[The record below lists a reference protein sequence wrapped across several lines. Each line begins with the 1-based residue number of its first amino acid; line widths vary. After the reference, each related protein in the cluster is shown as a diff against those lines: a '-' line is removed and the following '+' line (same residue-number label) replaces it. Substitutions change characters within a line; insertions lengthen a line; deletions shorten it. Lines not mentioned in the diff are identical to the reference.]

1 MTQRLGT
8 TGWME
13 ATMDMSSMPVG
24 AVRHRS
30 TIDIALVVPRSGSAG
45 IYGPSCEACAEL
57 AIADVNATSGLM
69 GKQVRLRLVD
79 GSRAPSVVAAE
90 IQRLL
95 QRGAI
100 DAVTGWHI
108 SPVRQAIARV
118 TANRVPYV
126 YGPLYE
132 GGERTPGLF
141 LTGETP
147 SRQLLP
153 AMDWMNAEYGID
165 QWVLIGND
173 YIWPRQTGAAA
184 RLHARSQGRP
194 LLDEIYVPL
203 GTQDFGA
210 AIRQVEAGVL
220 LLLVGGDGVAF
231 NRQFAAA
238 GLCPAV
244 PRLSPHVE
252 ENMLLASGSDSND
265 GLFAA
270 AGYFEALNTT
280 ASMDFASRYY
290 GHFGLSAPALNSI
303 GESCYEAL
311 TLLIALVS
319 RAGSLGIDAL
329 TGAADGLTYI
339 SPRGEVTMR
348 GNQMAQDIYV
358 AEAKGLDFEVRS
370 RISAA

>member
-1 MTQRLGT
+1 
-8 TGWME
+8 
-13 ATMDMSSMPVG
+13 MDVSRAQSG
-24 AVRHRS
+24 GGRRS
-30 TIDIALVVPRSGSAG
+30 RETIDVALVVPHSGSAG

-57 AIADVNATSGLM
+57 AIADVNAAAGLL
-69 GKQVRLRLVD
+69 GRTVRLLPVD
-79 GSRAPSVVAAE
+79 GSRAPSAVAAD
-90 IQRLL
+90 IARLIASD
-95 QRGAI
+95 AI

-118 TANRVPYV
+118 TADRVPYV

-153 AMDWMNAEYGID
+153 AMDWMTTEYGVESWI
-165 QWVLIGND
+165 VIGND

-184 RLHARSQGRP
+184 RFHARAQCRP
-194 LLDEIYVPL
+194 LVDEMYLPL
-203 GTQDFGA
+203 GTADFSA
-210 AIRQVEAGVL
+210 AIRHVEVTGAAGVV

-231 NRQFAAA
+231 NRQFASA
-238 GLCPAV
+238 GLAAAV

-252 ENMLLASGSDSND
+252 ENMLMASGCESND

-280 ASMDFASRYY
+280 ASMDFAARYY
-290 GHFGLSAPALNSI
+290 GHFGPAAPALNSI
-303 GESCYEAL
+303 GESCYEAI
-311 TLLIALVS
+311 TLLIALVC
-319 RAGSLGIDAL
+319 RAGSLDVA
-329 TGAADGLTYI
+329 GLTAAAENLTYT
-339 SPRGEVTMR
+339 SPRGEVAMR
-348 GNQMAQDIYV
+348 GNQMSQDIYV
-358 AEAKGLDFEVRS
+358 AEALGLDFEVRA

>member
-1 MTQRLGT
+1 MRDTL
-8 TGWME
+8 
-13 ATMDMSSMPVG
+13 DV
-24 AVRHRS
+24 
-30 TIDIALVVPRSGSAG
+30 ALVVPQSGSAG

-57 AIADVNATSGLM
+57 AIADVNARAGLL
-69 GKQVRLRLVD
+69 GQRIRLIPAD
-79 GSRAPSVVAAE
+79 GSRAPQAVAAE
-90 IQRLL
+90 IAALVEL
-95 QRGAI
+95 GAI

-108 SPVRQAIARV
+108 SPVRQAVARV

-153 AMDWMNAEYGID
+153 AMDWMNTEYGVD
-165 QWVLIGND
+165 RWLVVGND
-173 YIWPRQTGAAA
+173 YVWPRETGTAA
-184 RLHARSQGRP
+184 RLHAQARGQP
-194 LLDEIYVPL
+194 LVGELYFPL
-203 GTQDFGA
+203 GTSDFSGA
-210 AIRQVEAGVL
+210 IQHVEATGASGVL
-220 LLLVGGDGVAF
+220 LLLVGGDGVEF

-238 GLCPAV
+238 GMAAAV

-252 ENMLLASGSDSND
+252 ENMLMASGSESND
-265 GLFAA
+265 GLFAS

-280 ASMDFASRYY
+280 ASMDFAAHYY
-290 GHFGLSAPALNSI
+290 AHFGPAVPALNSI

-311 TLLIALVS
+311 TLLITLAT
-319 RAGSLGIDAL
+319 RAGSLGIPEL
-329 TGAADGLTYI
+329 TAAAANLTYF

-348 GNQMAQDIYV
+348 GNQMSQDIYV
-358 AEAKGLDFEVRS
+358 AEAMGMDFEVRQ

>member
-1 MTQRLGT
+1 
-8 TGWME
+8 
-13 ATMDMSSMPVG
+13 MDMASLPGDVG
-24 AVRHRS
+24 QDRAFV
-30 TIDIALVVPRSGSAG
+30 DIALVVPRSGSAG

-57 AIADVNATSGLM
+57 AIADLNATSGLL
-69 GKQVRLRLVD
+69 GRQVRLTLVD

-90 IQRLL
+90 IHRLL
-95 QRGAI
+95 QCGAI

-118 TANRVPYV
+118 TTNRVPYV

-147 SRQLLP
+147 SCQLLP
-153 AMDWMNAEYGID
+153 AMDWMNSEYGID

-184 RLHARSQGRP
+184 RVHARAQGRP

-203 GTQDFGA
+203 GTQDFSA
-210 AIRQVEAGVL
+210 AIRQVEATGAAGVV

-244 PRLSPHVE
+244 SRLSPHVE
-252 ENMLLASGSDSND
+252 ENMLLASGSESND

-280 ASMDFASRYY
+280 ASMDFAARYY
-290 GHFGLSAPALNSI
+290 RRFGLNAPALNSI

-311 TLLIALVS
+311 TLLIALAA
-319 RAGSLGIDAL
+319 RAGSLDIESL
-329 TGAADGLTYI
+329 TVAAQDLTYI

>member
-1 MTQRLGT
+1 LH
-8 TGWME
+8 
-13 ATMDMSSMPVG
+13 AKSMRDTLDV
-24 AVRHRS
+24 
-30 TIDIALVVPRSGSAG
+30 ALVVPQSGSAG

-57 AIADVNATSGLM
+57 AIADVNARAGLL
-69 GKQVRLRLVD
+69 GQRIRLIPVD
-79 GSRAPSVVAAE
+79 GSRAPLAVAAE
-90 IQRLL
+90 IAALVEL
-95 QRGAI
+95 GAI

-108 SPVRQAIARV
+108 SPVRQAVARV

-153 AMDWMNAEYGID
+153 AMDWMNTEYGVD
-165 QWVLIGND
+165 RWLVVGND
-173 YIWPRQTGAAA
+173 YVWPRETGTAA
-184 RLHARSQGRP
+184 RLHAQARGQP
-194 LLDEIYVPL
+194 LVGELYFPL
-203 GTQDFGA
+203 GTSDFSGA
-210 AIRQVEAGVL
+210 IQHVEATGASGVL
-220 LLLVGGDGVAF
+220 LLLVGGDGVEF

-238 GLCPAV
+238 GMAAAV

-252 ENMLLASGSDSND
+252 ENMLMASGSESND
-265 GLFAA
+265 GLFAS

-280 ASMDFASRYY
+280 ASMDFAAHYY
-290 GHFGLSAPALNSI
+290 AHFGPAAPALNSI

-311 TLLIALVS
+311 TLLITLAT
-319 RAGSLGIDAL
+319 RAGSLGIPEL
-329 TGAADGLTYI
+329 TAAAANLTYF

-348 GNQMAQDIYV
+348 GNQMSQDIYV
-358 AEAKGLDFEVRS
+358 AEAMGMDFEVRQ

>member
-1 MTQRLGT
+1 MERT
-8 TGWME
+8 T
-13 ATMDMSSMPVG
+13 ALNV
-24 AVRHRS
+24 
-30 TIDIALVVPRSGSAG
+30 ALVIPRSGSAG

-57 AIADVNATSGLM
+57 AIRDLNATTGLL
-69 GKQVRLRLVD
+69 GKQVRLIPVD
-79 GSRAPSVVAAE
+79 GSRPPAVVAAE
-90 IQRLL
+90 VARLVE
-95 QRGAI
+95 RGTI
-100 DAVTGWHI
+100 DAITGWHI

-118 TANRVPYV
+118 TAGRVPYV

-153 AMDWMNAEYGID
+153 AMDWMKDEHGVDRWI
-165 QWVLIGND
+165 VIGND

-184 RLHARSQGRP
+184 AGHARTHGAP
-194 LLDEIYVPL
+194 LVGEIYLPL
-203 GTQDFGA
+203 GTEDFSA
-210 AIRQVEAGVL
+210 AIRDVERSAATGVV
-220 LLLVGGDGVAF
+220 LLLVGGDGVMF

-238 GLCPAV
+238 GLDASV

-252 ENMLLASGSDSND
+252 ENMLMASGSESNR

-280 ASMDFASRYY
+280 ASMDFAGHYY
-290 GHFGLSAPALNSI
+290 TTYGPAAPALNSI
-303 GESCYEAL
+303 GESCYEAI

-319 RAGSLGIDAL
+319 RAGSLTVADL
-329 TGAADGLTYI
+329 TAAAVGLTYI

-348 GNQMAQDIYV
+348 GNQMSQDVYV
-358 AEAKGLDFEVRS
+358 AEAIDLDFEVQA

>member
-1 MTQRLGT
+1 MH
-8 TGWME
+8 
-13 ATMDMSSMPVG
+13 AKS
-24 AVRHRS
+24 VRD
-30 TIDIALVVPRSGSAG
+30 TLDVALVVPQSGSAG

-57 AIADVNATSGLM
+57 AIADVNARAGLL
-69 GKQVRLRLVD
+69 GQRIRLIPVD
-79 GSRAPSVVAAE
+79 GSRAPLAVAAE
-90 IQRLL
+90 IAALVEL
-95 QRGAI
+95 GAI

-108 SPVRQAIARV
+108 SPVRQAVARV

-153 AMDWMNAEYGID
+153 AMDWMNTEYGVD
-165 QWVLIGND
+165 RWLVVGND
-173 YIWPRQTGAAA
+173 YVWPRETGTAA
-184 RLHARSQGRP
+184 RLHAQARGQP
-194 LLDEIYVPL
+194 LVGELYFPL
-203 GTQDFGA
+203 GTSDFSGA
-210 AIRQVEAGVL
+210 IQHVEATGASGVL
-220 LLLVGGDGVAF
+220 LLLVGGDGVEF

-238 GLCPAV
+238 GMAAAV

-252 ENMLLASGSDSND
+252 ENMLMASGSESND
-265 GLFAA
+265 GLFAS

-280 ASMDFASRYY
+280 ASMDFAAHYY
-290 GHFGLSAPALNSI
+290 AHFGPAAPALNSI

-311 TLLIALVS
+311 TLLITLAT
-319 RAGSLGIDAL
+319 RAGSLGIPEL
-329 TGAADGLTYI
+329 TAAAANLTYF

-348 GNQMAQDIYV
+348 GNQMSQDIYV
-358 AEAKGLDFEVRS
+358 AEAMGMDFEVRQ

>member
-1 MTQRLGT
+1 VGA
-8 TGWME
+8 E
-13 ATMDMSSMPVG
+13 ATGRDG
-24 AVRHRS
+24 RT
-30 TIDIALVVPRSGSAG
+30 TINVALVVPRSGSAG
-45 IYGPSCEACAEL
+45 IYGPSCEACAQL
-57 AIADVNATSGLM
+57 AIADLNATTGLL
-69 GKQVRLRLVD
+69 GRQVRLIPVD
-79 GSRAPSVVAAE
+79 GSRSPAAVAAE
-90 IQRLL
+90 IARLIA
-95 QRGAI
+95 QGAI

-118 TANRVPYV
+118 TGNRVPYV

-153 AMDWMNAEYGID
+153 AMDWMRAEYGID
-165 QWVLIGND
+165 RWILIGND
-173 YIWPRQTGAAA
+173 YVWPRQTGAAA
-184 RLHARSQGRP
+184 RDHARDRGSP
-194 LLDEIYVPL
+194 LLDEVYMPL
-203 GTQDFGA
+203 GTHDFTA
-210 AIRQVEAGVL
+210 AIGNIEATSAAGVI

-238 GLCPAV
+238 GLADAV

-252 ENMLLASGSDSND
+252 ENMLLASGSESND

-280 ASMDFASRYY
+280 SSMDFAAHYY
-290 GHFGLSAPALNSI
+290 STFGPAAPALNSI
-303 GESCYEAL
+303 GESCFEAI
-311 TLLIALVS
+311 TLFIALVR
-319 RAGSLGIDAL
+319 RAGSLDVADL
-329 TGAADGLTYI
+329 TCATQGLTYV

-348 GNQMAQDIYV
+348 GNQLTQDIYV
-358 AEAKGLDFEVRS
+358 AEAKNLDFEIRA

>member
-1 MTQRLGT
+1 
-8 TGWME
+8 ME
-13 ATMDMSSMPVG
+13 ATVDSISPPVG
-24 AVRHRS
+24 APRHRS

-57 AIADVNATSGLM
+57 AIADLNAGSGLM
-69 GKQVRLRLVD
+69 GKLVRLRLVD
-79 GSRAPSVVAAE
+79 GSRTPSVVAAE

-153 AMDWMNAEYGID
+153 AMDWMNSEYGID

-173 YIWPRQTGAAA
+173 YVWPRQTGLAA

-210 AIRQVEAGVL
+210 AIRQVEATGAAGVL

-290 GHFGLSAPALNSI
+290 RHFGASAPALNSI

-311 TLLIALVS
+311 TLLIALTE
-319 RAGSLGIDAL
+319 RAGSLGIDQLA
-329 TGAADGLTYI
+329 GAAEGLTYI

-348 GNQMAQDIYV
+348 GNQMSQDIYV

>member
-1 MTQRLGT
+1 
-8 TGWME
+8 
-13 ATMDMSSMPVG
+13 MDADV
-24 AVRHRS
+24 
-30 TIDIALVVPRSGSAG
+30 DIALVVPRTGSAG
-45 IYGPSCEACAEL
+45 IYGPSCEASAEL
-57 AIADVNATSGLM
+57 AIADLNATTGLF
-69 GKQVRLRLVD
+69 GRQVRLRVVD
-79 GSRAPSVVAAE
+79 GSRAPDVVAGDIA
-90 IQRLL
+90 RLID
-95 QRGAI
+95 RGLI

-153 AMDWMNAEYGID
+153 AMDWMHTQYGID
-165 QWVLIGND
+165 RWVLIGND
-173 YIWPRQTGAAA
+173 YIWPRQTGVAA
-184 RLHARSQGRP
+184 RLHARAAGRP

-203 GTQDFGA
+203 GTQDFGE
-210 AIRQVEAGVL
+210 AIRQVEQTGAAGVV

-231 NRQFAAA
+231 NRQFAAT
-238 GLCPAV
+238 GLDATV

-252 ENMLLASGSDSND
+252 ENMLLASGSESTA

-280 ASMDFASRYY
+280 ASLDFAAHYY
-290 GHFGLSAPALNSI
+290 GHFGPAAPALNSI

-311 TLLIALVS
+311 TLLIMLAG
-319 RAGSLGIDAL
+319 RAGSLGIAEL
-329 TGAADGLTYI
+329 TSAAQNLTYV

-348 GNQMAQDIYV
+348 GNQLTQDIYL
-358 AEAKGLDFEVRS
+358 AEAVGLDFEIRD